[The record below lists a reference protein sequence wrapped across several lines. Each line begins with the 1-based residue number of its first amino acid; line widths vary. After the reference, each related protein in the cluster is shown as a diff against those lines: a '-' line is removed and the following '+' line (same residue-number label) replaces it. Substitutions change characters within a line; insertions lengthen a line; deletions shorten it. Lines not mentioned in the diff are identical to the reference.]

1 MFTQTEVVLSN
12 YLAYRRAIATGR
24 NGQPIKAS
32 SLMTDQNRIR
42 GVLSIILGRVDVGK
56 ILLRAFQKDDPRVVR
71 YAEYFDPGVLV
82 AHIRDVYPINDSRR
96 LKELRAK
103 TIVLLRLVLDA
114 RSADLTKIDLALSRF
129 PDSSCAELCL
139 VHLKNGRSVTERLP
153 AFDAD
158 PRVCPVRTLA
168 AYLDATARAREERRE
183 LLQSGDPLG
192 IPHNM
197 GVSST
202 PTFDQDSSESEEV
215 EESDDE
221 DVSRVIDLEWNDN
234 EPSSDAL
241 DESAPWDASSV
252 DTSGVDDSD
261 WVPSGVSTS
270 RRVISSAG
278 LSTEPHAARRSLA
291 PEGGGGDRAR
301 QSGQVE
307 RSARQ
312 EPSLPLFLQLH
323 RPFRPLSSDALARIA
338 INLMK
343 EAGIDTSIFK
353 AHAIR
358 GAVATKMLDTGELMS
373 DVMRLGRWR
382 SFNAFNEYYNR
393 QSTKI
398 NVMNK
403 LVATLPPTPL
413 S

>member
-1 MFTQTEVVLSN
+1 
-12 YLAYRRAIATGR
+12 
-24 NGQPIKAS
+24 
-32 SLMTDQNRIR
+32 
-42 GVLSIILGRVDVGK
+42 LSIILGRVDVGK

-82 AHIRDVYPINDSRR
+82 AHIRDTYPINDSRR

-103 TIVLLRLVLDA
+103 AIVLLRLVLDA
-114 RSADLTKIDLALSRF
+114 RSADLTKIDLALSKF

-168 AYLDATARAREERRE
+168 AYLDATAQARKERRE
-183 LLQSGDPLG
+183 LLQSGKLQG

-197 GVSST
+197 GVS
-202 PTFDQDSSESEEV
+202 PMPAFNQDSSESEEV
-215 EESDDE
+215 EEDEE
-221 DVSRVIDLEWNDN
+221 DVSRVIDLDWNDD
-234 EPSSDAL
+234 EPSGAIL
-241 DESAPWDASSV
+241 DEPARWDTSSV
-252 DTSGVDDSD
+252 ETSSADDSD

-270 RRVISSAG
+270 RRVVSPAG
-278 LSTEPHAARRSLA
+278 LSSEPHVARRSLA
-291 PEGGGGDRAR
+291 PGGDGGDRAR

-312 EPSLPLFLQLH
+312 EPSLPLFLQLN
-323 RPFRPLSSDALARIA
+323 RPFRPLSSDALARVA
-338 INLMK
+338 IDFMK

-358 GAVATKMLDTGELMS
+358 GAVATKMLDSGELMS

-382 SFNAFNEYYNR
+382 SFNAFKECYNR
-393 QSTKI
+393 QTTKI
-398 NVMNK
+398 NVMSK